1 MTDTQYPIGTPGTP
15 WDDAQ
20 KQAWRSTQVKRR
32 SYQDEVLRHLEDLHT
47 CFQVQR
53 YGELIYPEG
62 RYPLYGIVTR
72 DWNAKRPAILV
83 TGGVHGYE
91 TSGVQGAVRFVQT
104 RAVDYTGDFNIAVAP
119 CISPWAYETINRWNP
134 DALDPNRSFVDD
146 SSCGEAAL
154 VMAWVR
160 GLAGTVLA
168 HFDLHETTDTDNSE
182 FRPAL
187 AARDGMTLEE
197 WPIPDG
203 FYLVDDSEAP
213 QPEFQRAIIDAV
225 KTVTHIAPADASGC
239 IIGTPTTQPGVI
251 NYDLRALGLC
261 AGMTDAPYR
270 TTTEVYPDS
279 PAADGESCIK
289 AQVVAVCGGLAYL
302 RSRR

>member
-1 MTDTQYPIGTPGTP
+1 VTERPYPIGTPGIP
-15 WDDAQ
+15 WGDGERQ
-20 KQAWRSTQVKRR
+20 SWRSAQVKRR
-32 SYQDEVLRHLEDLHT
+32 SYQDEVLRHLDDLDP

-53 YGELIYPEG
+53 YGELTYPEG

-72 DWNAKRPAILV
+72 NWDASRPALLV

-91 TSGVQGAVRFVQT
+91 TSGVQGAIRFLRT
-104 RAVDYTGDFNIAVAP
+104 RAVEFTADFNIAVAP

-134 DALDPNRSFVDD
+134 EALDPNRSFVDG
-146 SSCGEAAL
+146 SPCAESAL
-154 VMAWVR
+154 AMAWVR
-160 GLAGTVLA
+160 GLAGSALA

-187 AARDGMTLEE
+187 AARDGVELEE

-203 FYLVDDSEAP
+203 FYLVADSEAP

-225 KTVTHIAPADASGC
+225 TTVTHIAPADAAGC
-239 IIGTPTTQPGVI
+239 IIGAPLAQPGVI
-251 NYDLRALGLC
+251 NYDVRALGLC
-261 AGMTDAPYR
+261 AGMSDAPYR

-279 PAADGESCIK
+279 PAVDGENCIE
-289 AQVVAVCGGLAYL
+289 AQVAAVCGGLAYL
-302 RSRR
+302 RARS

>member
-146 SSCGEAAL
+146 SPCGEAAL
-154 VMAWVR
+154 AMAWVR

-225 KTVTHIAPADASGC
+225 KTVT
-239 IIGTPTTQPGVI
+239 
-251 NYDLRALGLC
+251 
-261 AGMTDAPYR
+261 
-270 TTTEVYPDS
+270 
-279 PAADGESCIK
+279 
-289 AQVVAVCGGLAYL
+289 
-302 RSRR
+302 